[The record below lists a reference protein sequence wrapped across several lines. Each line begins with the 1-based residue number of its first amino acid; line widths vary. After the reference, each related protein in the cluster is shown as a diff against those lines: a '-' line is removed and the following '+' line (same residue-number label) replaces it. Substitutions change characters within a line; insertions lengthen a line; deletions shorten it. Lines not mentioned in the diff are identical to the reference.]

1 MWRARWWSRRPR
13 QAGLPARRALVL
25 AAVLLLAGAA
35 ACVGR
40 AVPVEGAPPTAE
52 VEGADQSITAVV
64 ATLIVENERMVDYR
78 IYLTRQ
84 GGERLGIVRG
94 PGRATFQLKGVQLP
108 HTGDLRVVAVPIA
121 DRVALMGA
129 ANVPRGRTARFRIMP
144 NDAYLIVDPL
154 PAPKDTVETDSTKAD
169 STRKPGR

>member
-1 MWRARWWSRRPR
+1 MWRAPRWPRRPR
-13 QAGLPARRALVL
+13 QAPTFSRRALVA
-25 AAVLLLAGAA
+25 AAVLLGAGVA

-40 AVPVEGAPPTAE
+40 AVPVEGAPPAVADAE
-52 VEGADQSITAVV
+52 ASSQSITAVA

-94 PGRATFQLKGVQLP
+94 PGRATFMLRGVQLP

-121 DRVALMGA
+121 AREALLGA
-129 ANVPRGRTARFRIMP
+129 ANVPRGRVARFRIMP
-144 NDAYLIVDPL
+144 NDAYMIVDPL
-154 PAPKDTVETDSTKAD
+154 PEVKDSTEADSTKAD
-169 STRKPGR
+169 TTRKPR

>member
-1 MWRARWWSRRPR
+1 MRPCRAR
-13 QAGLPARRALVL
+13 QA
-25 AAVLLLAGAA
+25 AAPLLLLVAASITSSA
-35 ACVGR
+35 ACMGGR
-40 AVPVEGAPPTAE
+40 PVPVDGAQPVADERATSSSLTE
-52 VEGADQSITAVV
+52 VA

-94 PGRATFQLKGVQLP
+94 PGRATFHLKGVQLP

-121 DRVALMGA
+121 DRVPLMGA

-169 STRKPGR
+169 STRRPAR